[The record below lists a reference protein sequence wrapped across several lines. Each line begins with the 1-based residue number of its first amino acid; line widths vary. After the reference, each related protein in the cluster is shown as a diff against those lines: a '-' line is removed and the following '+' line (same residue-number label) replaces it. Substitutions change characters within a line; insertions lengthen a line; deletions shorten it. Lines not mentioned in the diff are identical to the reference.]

1 MRNDSELQPIEVFEE
16 RRRAWDVALIFA
28 AGVAYANMAAAQD
41 FTFLNAGETLLKAFI
56 GHPIWGT
63 ALACIFAWQLV
74 MYGLT
79 RKLEHLIYMI
89 IPALVAAGWINRS
102 ALIASFAPGVSL

>member
-1 MRNDSELQPIEVFEE
+1 MQKEPETIVLFEE
-16 RRRAWDVALIFA
+16 RKRAWDVALILA
-28 AGVAYANMAAAQD
+28 AGISYANLASAQD
-41 FTFLNAGETLLKAFI
+41 FDFLNAGEGLLKAFI

-63 ALACIFAWQLV
+63 ALAVIFAWQLV

-79 RKLEHLIYMI
+79 RKMEHLIYMI

-102 ALIASFAPGVSL
+102 NLVAKFAPGITL